1 MSLIKWYLE
10 LFPLSDDINVIFYLI
25 PSVFFMVILG
35 VITLVINMN
44 KGYKGGFQWGL
55 FLGILGVII
64 VAVRS
69 SHPNAKSVVEIDSS
83 KALKENEIEDIIDR
97 MEAQSRQQK
106 LSEYEELFKK
116 GKITE
121 AEYRQRIDSL

>member
-1 MSLIKWYLE
+1 MYL
-10 LFPLSDDINVIFYLI
+10 DIDHIFE
-25 PSVFFMVILG
+25 
-35 VITLVINMN
+35 
-44 KGYKGGFQWGL
+44 KGGFAFIIVYIILSLGLAAGFGVLTLNINRKKHYSCGFWWGFL
-55 FLGILGVII
+55 LGILGVII

-69 SHPNAKSVVEIDSS
+69 SQKKEKRVVETDSS

-106 LSEYEELFKK
+106 QSELNALLKK

-121 AEYRQRIDSL
+121 AEYRQRMSIL